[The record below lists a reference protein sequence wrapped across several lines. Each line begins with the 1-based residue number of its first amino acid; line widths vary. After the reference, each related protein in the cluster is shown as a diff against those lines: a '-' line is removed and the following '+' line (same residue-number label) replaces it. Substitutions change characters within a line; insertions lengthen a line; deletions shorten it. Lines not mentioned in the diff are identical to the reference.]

1 MDDMSPM
8 DISALEQS
16 SHLKRLLGTIQMTA
30 LKQHGRFTDKDPTKL
45 NERLALLKKV
55 NGNDGTELTVNRQIA
70 DELFEGDILLSR
82 EQAQQILRDIENI
95 PPIKRKLTR
104 QINPDPNNFWTD
116 LTIAYTVQS
125 NDAALL
131 QAVQAAQRHISTL
144 TCIRFAF
151 YNDPTVLIGKKDYME
166 YSRQSG
172 CWSMVGRQGGNQLIS
187 IGYGCESLGIVAHET
202 LHALGLW
209 HEQSRTDQEY
219 YVSINY
225 NNILPG
231 TEYNFYKRTPD
242 TSDNLGQ
249 PYDLGSVMHYSSK
262 SFASDFNRFTITS
275 LEPAYQ
281 QTMGYRVGL
290 SFKDAKMINMRYCSK
305 ICAAELACANGG
317 YTNPNNCNRCLCPD
331 GYSGALCDEHPTSES
346 PNCLNTGT
354 LMAGQFPGNIST
366 LSLTPNTNCYWK
378 ILPDSTDKRVVVTV
392 KKLEFPCE
400 ETCSSYVEVKA
411 KQDKIATGARLCC
424 SIPAIFY
431 ADIGTEVLI
440 ILNVVDDFDGNYTGF
455 EIEYKT
461 ISGSALLDK
470 PPPVPL
476 LNASNTSA
484 ASQETI
490 NVNTI
495 DAASST

>member
-8 DISALEQS
+8 DISALTQS
-16 SHLKRLLGTIQMTA
+16 MHLKRLLGTIQMTA

-55 NGNDGTELTVNRQIA
+55 DGNDGTELSVNRQIA

-82 EQAQQILRDIENI
+82 EQAQQILREIENI

-104 QINPDPNNFWTD
+104 QINPDPNTFWTD
-116 LTIAYTVQS
+116 LTIAYTVQA

-131 QAVQAAQRHISTL
+131 QAVQAAQRHISSL
-144 TCIRFAF
+144 TCIRFAY

-172 CWSMVGRQGGNQLIS
+172 CWSMVGRQGGSQLIS
-187 IGYGCESLGIVAHET
+187 IGFGCES
-202 LHALGLW
+202 
-209 HEQSRTDQEY
+209 
-219 YVSINY
+219 
-225 NNILPG
+225 
-231 TEYNFYKRTPD
+231 
-242 TSDNLGQ
+242 
-249 PYDLGSVMHYSSK
+249 
-262 SFASDFNRFTITS
+262 
-275 LEPAYQ
+275 
-281 QTMGYRVGL
+281 
-290 SFKDAKMINMRYCSK
+290 DAKMINMRYCSK

-346 PNCLNTGT
+346 PNCLNTGA

-378 ILPDSTDKRVVVTV
+378 ILPDSADNRVVVTV

-400 ETCSSYVEVKA
+400 ETCSNYVEVKA

-424 SIPAIFY
+424 AIPATIY

-440 ILNVVDDFDGNYTGF
+440 ILNIVDDFDGNYTGF

-476 LNASNTSA
+476 A
-484 ASQETI
+484 AIDQECFARIFAPYEMSSQLPPY
-490 NVNTI
+490 
-495 DAASST
+495 AAFLFRR